1 MEVECKRSNVQ
12 AIKYTYLYLVVSE
25 PKHCPLGA
33 RSHAGAQ
40 RRVHEGYKRASTAV
54 KPTAPFIYL
63 TQSVSSSVNQSAE
76 VQRRVLLVRPGN
88 RVHPSLACHTCGTSW
103 AHPSPRGVLARCPLP
118 AHPRPRQIKRWLC
131 RVGIDIPAGSCMAH
145 AAPSAPSVAAAA
157 ARQNREAAPIC
168 SADRQAPP

>member
-54 KPTAPFIYL
+54 
-63 TQSVSSSVNQSAE
+63 SS
-76 VQRRVLLVRPGN
+76 LP
-88 RVHPSLACHTCGTSW
+88 HPLSHSI
-103 AHPSPRGVLARCPLP
+103 SFV
-118 AHPRPRQIKRWLC
+118 
-131 RVGIDIPAGSCMAH
+131 VGEPE
-145 AAPSAPSVAAAA
+145 
-157 ARQNREAAPIC
+157 R
-168 SADRQAPP
+168 